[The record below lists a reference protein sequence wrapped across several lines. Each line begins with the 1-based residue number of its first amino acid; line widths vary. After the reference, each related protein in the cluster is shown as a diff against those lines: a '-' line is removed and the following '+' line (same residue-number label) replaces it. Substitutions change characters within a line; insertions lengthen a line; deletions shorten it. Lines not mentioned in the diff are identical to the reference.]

1 MFQVIKKIIQY
12 PRVTQNYPAKPF
24 DTSLI
29 SGKPV
34 IGPEKCTACGACI
47 ARCPSGAIVEN
58 PETHKAEIHYDACI
72 FCVLCSE
79 VCPHG
84 AVEITDEFELAVKLR
99 KQLHANGSLEEQAIP
114 PCDDVTFEESGMP
127 PCDTTND
134 ENHGMASCGEP
145 TYEELGKQLKEKIE
159 KRFGR
164 SLQIREVD
172 SGSCNGCD
180 YEINALNNPFNDI
193 ERFGIH
199 FVASPRHADML
210 LVTGTAARNMELA
223 LLKTYEAT
231 PSPKLVGAVGAC
243 ACSGGIFRDSY
254 AVKNGIDSVVPVD
267 VYIPGC
273 PPRPQ
278 AILYGILKA
287 IDRL

>member
-12 PRVTQNYPAKPF
+12 PRVTQDYPAKPI

-34 IGPEKCTACGACI
+34 IRPEKCKACDACVD
-47 ARCPSGAIVEN
+47 RCPSGAIKSF
-58 PETHKAEIHYDACI
+58 ETDMPVIHYDACI
-72 FCVLCSE
+72 FCNLCAE
-79 VCPHG
+79 ICPNQ
-84 AVEITDEFELAVKLR
+84 AVEITGEFELAELHRDLLQVKTLGC
-99 KQLHANGSLEEQAIP
+99 QDSHFIDEVCEEN
-114 PCDDVTFEESGMP
+114 EW
-127 PCDTTND
+127 
-134 ENHGMASCGEP
+134 ENQS
-145 TYEELGKQLKEKIE
+145 YEELGKKLKEKID

-180 YEINALNNPFNDI
+180 YEINALCNPFNDI
-193 ERFGIH
+193 ERFGVH

-223 LLKTYEAT
+223 LRKTYEAT
-231 PSPKLVGAVGAC
+231 PNPKLVVAVGAC
-243 ACSGGIFRDSY
+243 ACSGGIFQDSY
-254 AVKNGIDSVVPVD
+254 ATQNGIDTIVPVD
-267 VYIPGC
+267 IYIPGC

-278 AILYGILKA
+278 GILYGILKA
-287 IDRL
+287 IDKL

>member
-1 MFQVIKKIIQY
+1 MLNVIKKIIQY
-12 PRVTQNYPAKPF
+12 PRLTQTYPDKPVDSGLF
-24 DTSLI
+24 Q
-29 SGKPV
+29 GKPV
-34 IGPEKCTACGACI
+34 IHAEKCTGCGECAV
-47 ARCPSGAIVEN
+47 RCPSGAIADVAN
-58 PETHKAEIHYDACI
+58 TNLCGINYDACI
-72 FCVLCSE
+72 FCMLCEE
-79 VCPHG
+79 VCSYH
-84 AVEITDEFELAVKLR
+84 AIEVTTEFELAEKHRDLLHTTPLSTVSNECREEDSYEDLGMR
-99 KQLHANGSLEEQAIP
+99 LKQ
-114 PCDDVTFEESGMP
+114 
-127 PCDTTND
+127 
-134 ENHGMASCGEP
+134 
-145 TYEELGKQLKEKIE
+145 KIE

-210 LVTGTAARNMELA
+210 LVTGTAVRNMELA

-231 PSPKLVGAVGAC
+231 PNPKLVAAVGAC

-254 AVKNGIDSVVPVD
+254 ATKNGIDCILPVD

-273 PPRPQ
+273 PPRPH

-287 IDRL
+287 IDKI